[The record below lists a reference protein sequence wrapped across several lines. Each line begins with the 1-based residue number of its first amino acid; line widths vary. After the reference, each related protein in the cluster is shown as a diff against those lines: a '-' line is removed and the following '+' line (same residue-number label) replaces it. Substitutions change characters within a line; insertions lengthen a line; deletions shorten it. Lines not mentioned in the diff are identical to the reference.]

1 LNCVTKKKEKGKE
14 KVIAQFI
21 VHDELHGESL
31 QV

>member
-1 LNCVTKKKEKGKE
+1 MCHKKEKEKEKE